1 MKRTRDYQLVEEIVW
16 NTEYF
21 VNNPAH
27 KEFST
32 LRQSYATYSKACEAA
47 EVGKKNP
54 AIKHKSCT
62 IIHKPTNT
70 VLDIIVVK

>member
-16 NTEYF
+16 NTEF
-21 VNNPAH
+21 FANNPTH
-27 KEFST
+27 EESST
-32 LRQSYATYSKACEAA
+32 LRQSYATYIKACEAA

-70 VLDIIVVK
+70 VLDIIIVK